1 MKLLLI
7 LSLAFLCLAQLTF
20 AAPKAEADPFFLGIG
35 FGGREGGFGGG
46 YGGYGGGWG
55 GYGGGFG
62 GYGGG
67 WGREGG
73 WYGRR

>member
-1 MKLLLI
+1 MN
-7 LSLAFLCLAQLTF
+7 SWLCFALVLVMAAVSM
-20 AAPKAEADPFFLGIG
+20 AAPGPEASASPQW
-35 FGGREGGFGGG
+35 GREGGGWGG
-46 YGGYGGGWG
+46 YGGYGGGYG

-73 WYGRR
+73 GYGWGR